1 MSTDEQYWYNTETR
15 AVEVGHRSSWT
26 HLMGPYR
33 TRAEAEQALARAKSR
48 TESWEK
54 DDEDWRNK

>member
-1 MSTDEQYWYNTETR
+1 MSTDEQYWFNTETG

-33 TRAEAEQALARAKSR
+33 TRAEAEQALASAKSR
-48 TESWEK
+48 NEAWDK